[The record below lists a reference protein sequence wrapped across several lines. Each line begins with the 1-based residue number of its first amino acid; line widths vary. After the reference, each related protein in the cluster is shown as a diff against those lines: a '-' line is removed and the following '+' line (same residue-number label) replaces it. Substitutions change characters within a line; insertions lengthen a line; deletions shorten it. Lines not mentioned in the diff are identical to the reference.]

1 MIRGIVRWF
10 QGLWNMF
17 QPRSVTGEL
26 LYRYQYET
34 ECYRARTCG
43 VTHAELSSARTIGVP
58 YGFYYY
64 KDTRGETLLV
74 HCLWCLAAVGIPET
88 RRIPVL
94 LGIMRRYHDVFGTP
108 IPMDSMEHVVD
119 ALVHITARG
128 KASMEDLRQ
137 LAQEFPQFASG
148 LGWYRLHA
156 PTTEH
161 TAESV
166 LKWILGNAP
175 YQPLANSAP
184 TP

>member
-1 MIRGIVRWF
+1 MIRAIVQWF
-10 QGLWNMF
+10 TGLWSMF
-17 QPRSVTGEL
+17 QPRSATGEL
-26 LYRYQYET
+26 LHRYQYET

-43 VTHAELSSARTIGVP
+43 VTHAELFAARTMDT
-58 YGFYYY
+58 GFHYRT
-64 KDTRGETLLV
+64 DMSWDALR
-74 HCLWCLAAVGIPET
+74 CLAAVGIPET

-94 LGIMRRYHDVFGTP
+94 LGIMRRYHEVFGTP

-119 ALVHITARG
+119 ALVHIMARG

-175 YQPLANSAP
+175 YQPLDNSAP